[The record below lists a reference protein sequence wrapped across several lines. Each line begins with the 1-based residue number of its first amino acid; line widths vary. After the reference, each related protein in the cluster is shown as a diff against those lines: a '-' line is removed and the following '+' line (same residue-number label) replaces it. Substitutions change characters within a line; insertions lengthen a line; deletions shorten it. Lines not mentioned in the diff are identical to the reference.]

1 MSKWLEGQVV
11 GQRQWTQRLYSILI
25 DAPVEPW
32 KAGQFGRIGLHI
44 DGQDVMRPYSFVNA
58 PHERPLEFYYIT
70 VEGGPLTA
78 RLPHMK
84 TGEKILVAPKA
95 SGFLV
100 LSEAPAAENLWLL
113 STGTALGPFLAIC
126 KTEEAWSRFKHI
138 VLVHAVRH
146 AEELSYQDQIKAVAA
161 QRGEAFKF
169 VPFVSREDT
178 SYAIKGRVPNAIEQG
193 LLQSRTG
200 VELSPEKSQIM
211 ICGNP
216 EMVKDTQ
223 TMLESK
229 GFRRHKRR
237 EPGHIHVETYW

>member
-11 GQRQWTQRLYSILI
+11 DQKQWTERLFSVLI

-44 DGQDVMRPYSFVNA
+44 DGADVMRPYSFVNS
-58 PHERPLEFYYIT
+58 PQEQPLEFYYIT
-70 VEGGPLTA
+70 VDGGPLTA

-84 TGEKILVAPKA
+84 AGDKILVAPKA

-100 LSEAPAAENLWLL
+100 LAEVPASQNLWLL

-126 KTEEAWSRFKHI
+126 KTEEAWGRFNNI

-146 AEELSYQDQIKAVAA
+146 AEELSYQDQITAIAER
-161 QRGEAFKF
+161 RGNAFSF

-178 SYAIKGRVPNAIEQG
+178 SYAIKGRVPAAIEQG

-200 VELSPEKSQIM
+200 VQLLPEKSQVM

-223 TMLESK
+223 ALLEVR